1 MPNRRRR
8 PPCCRF
14 FIGIAWSLFGL
25 ASLFTFVYLMMVA
38 VTANDYPAPVDAAQQ
53 VEVIE

>member
-1 MPNRRRR
+1 MHNRRR

-25 ASLFTFVYLMMVA
+25 ASLFTFMYLLMVA
-38 VTANDYPAPVDAAQQ
+38 VTANDYPAPVDSAKQ